1 MAFPVAPIVPMTVA
15 EYAALPEDEEIHYEL
30 QEGVL
35 VPMASPTPERQIAI
49 VELMT
54 QLGRHLP
61 PGLRCVSD
69 VDIDLQITPAHR
81 PGFVRRPDVAAVTR
95 AGIARRKAEGG
106 ILRADDLVLAVEI
119 VSTGSERTDGVI
131 KHGEYADARIGHYWT
146 IDLDGGP
153 AIVARHLAGEFG
165 YASAPAVRGVFTTDT
180 PFPARIDLD
189 TLG

>member
-35 VPMASPTPERQIAI
+35 VPMASPTPEHQIAI
-49 VELMT
+49 HRLMR
-54 QLGRHLP
+54 QIEDQMPDLLDV
-61 PGLRCVSD
+61 LSD
-69 VDIDLQITPAHR
+69 VDIDLRITPAHR
-81 PGFVRRPDVAAVTR
+81 PGFVRRPDVAVVTR

-106 ILRADDLVLAVEI
+106 ILRADEVVLAVEI
-119 VSTGSERTDGVI
+119 VSIGSERTDGVI

-153 AIVARHLAGEFG
+153 TLVARHLAGEFG
-165 YASAPAVRGVFTTDT
+165 YASAPAVHGTFTTDA
-180 PFPARIDLD
+180 PFPVRIDLD
-189 TLG
+189 ALE